1 VFCPQPLQGFD
12 LFPIHRPMT
21 IWHKEISQSVD
32 SVVDNPDIV
41 ALYRLWHELASTIQ
55 GLPPREAFSLKGPM
69 AHLVPHLMVLEC
81 EDHDFLYSH
90 YGTEI
95 QRHSQFDM
103 TGRRVSEFGGELGEF
118 FGGCYRRVLAQGEP
132 LYTVHCSDRAKSV
145 FTWERLILPLQGKD
159 GRRCLK
165 VYNRPLESRAQMLE
179 VVLESSSDA
188 LLVLRALPQEAG
200 PPLWLVVL
208 VNERFARLAGAS
220 AQGASGHLVSEVFPD
235 WAALDLE
242 ADCQAVLNSRR
253 QTHERELRHV
263 VNGTPRWYA
272 LWVGHT
278 PDGCVVRL
286 ADITPLK
293 LHELELEAQAQQLQA
308 DNAELTLW
316 ARLDGLTGLA
326 NRRTLDAFLAQ
337 ECPRVRRHHTPLCVV
352 MCDIDFFKHYND
364 LHGHLPGDDCIRAV
378 AKLLASA
385 TQRPTDLVARFGGE
399 EFVLVMPHTPL
410 AGALEVVGHI
420 REALTAQALSHGAS
434 RVSPLVTLS
443 FGVAELPPGGTA
455 TPEHLLKLADDALY
469 QAKQQGRDRAVAV
482 RWP

>member
-1 VFCPQPLQGFD
+1 
-12 LFPIHRPMT
+12 MT
-21 IWHKEISQSVD
+21 IWHKEISQGVD

-41 ALYRLWHELASTIQ
+41 ALYRLWHELASTTP
-55 GLPPREAFSLKGPM
+55 GLPPREVFSLKGPM

-118 FGGCYRRVLAQGEP
+118 FGGCYRRVLAQAQP

-145 FTWERLILPLQGKD
+145 FTWERLILPLRGRD
-159 GRRCLK
+159 GRCCLK

-188 LLVLRALPQEAG
+188 LLVLRVVPQDSG

-208 VNERFARLAGAS
+208 VNERFAKLAGAH

-242 ADCQAVLNSRR
+242 NDCGAVLNSHR
-253 QTHERELRHV
+253 QTREREMRRV
-263 VNGTPRWYA
+263 VNGSERWYA
-272 LWVGHT
+272 LRVGPA

-286 ADITPLK
+286 ADVTALNRY
-293 LHELELEAQAQQLQA
+293 ELELEARALQLQA
-308 DNAELTLW
+308 DNAELARW
-316 ARLDGLTGLA
+316 AKLDSLTGLA
-326 NRRTLDAFLAQ
+326 NRRTLDAFLTLELQ
-337 ECPRVRRHHTPLCVV
+337 RTQRHQLPLTVV
-352 MCDIDFFKHYND
+352 LCDIDFFKPYND
-364 LHGHLPGDDCIRAV
+364 LHGHLQGDDCIRAV
-378 AKLLASA
+378 AKRLAGA
-385 TQRPTDLVARFGGE
+385 ANRPTDLVARFGGE

-410 AGALEVVGHI
+410 AGALEVVGYI
-420 REALTAQALSHGAS
+420 RESLNVHALPHGAS
-434 RVSPLVTLS
+434 QVSPHITLS
-443 FGVAELPPGGTA
+443 FGVAELLAPGPVTA
-455 TPEHLLKLADDALY
+455 EQLLKLADDALY
-469 QAKQQGRDRAVAV
+469 QAKHQGRDRAVATHW
-482 RWP
+482 R

>member
-1 VFCPQPLQGFD
+1 
-12 LFPIHRPMT
+12 MT

-41 ALYRLWHELASTIQ
+41 ALYRQWHELASSTQ

-81 EDHDFLYSH
+81 EDQDFLYSH

-118 FGGCYRRVLAQGEP
+118 FGGCYRRVLAQAQP

-188 LLVLRALPQEAG
+188 LLVLRAVPQDSG

-208 VNERFARLAGAS
+208 VNERFAKLAGAH

-242 ADCQAVLNSRR
+242 NDCGAVLNSHRHTR
-253 QTHERELRHV
+253 EREMRRV
-263 VNGTPRWYA
+263 VNGSERWYA
-272 LWVGHT
+272 LRVGPA

-286 ADITPLK
+286 ADVTALK
-293 LHELELEAQAQQLQA
+293 RHELELEARALQLQA
-308 DNAELTLW
+308 DNAELARW
-316 ARLDGLTGLA
+316 AKLDGLTGLA
-326 NRRTLDAFLAQ
+326 NRRTLDAFLTLELQ
-337 ECPRVRRHHTPLCVV
+337 RTQRHQLPLTVV
-352 MCDIDFFKHYND
+352 LCDIDFFKPYND
-364 LHGHLPGDDCIRAV
+364 LHGHLQGDDCIRAV
-378 AKLLASA
+378 AKRLAGA
-385 TQRPTDLVARFGGE
+385 ANRPTDLVARFGGE

-410 AGALEVVGHI
+410 AGALEVVNHI
-420 REALTAQALSHGAS
+420 RESLSVHALPHGAS
-434 RVSPLVTLS
+434 QVSPHITLS
-443 FGVAELPPGGTA
+443 FGVAELLAPGAVTA
-455 TPEHLLKLADDALY
+455 EQLLKLADDALY
-469 QAKQQGRDRAVAV
+469 QAKHQGRDRAVATHW
-482 RWP
+482 R